1 MFWCQTMQTKLRTNE
16 ITPNNNIC
24 FPIGTILAVQKQYE
38 NLGFNRIFSKYKK
51 KGRDLNS
58 LLMALLSYK
67 LTENFSISKASKWI
81 NRKEVLDIFN
91 LDGFE
96 ERTLFRTLE
105 TIGENREEI
114 IADIQDNLFQK
125 YEFEHT
131 NINLDWTSLILF
143 GDKSILGKYG
153 YSRDHRPD
161 KKQVTVGISEL
172 ADPINVPVG
181 ITVKKGNV
189 PDITHFADTY
199 LQIKSK
205 LEEGSRITFDKGGH
219 SKDNIKLVLADKM
232 KYLTAKKLNKSDDKR
247 IKEFDRSKAE
257 FIDEEKGIYG
267 IKFVKPS
274 SIDYFYFSEALQKQQ
289 LESRARSALRKLQ
302 EAKDIQNSIDK
313 EKQLPKKFRI
323 NNVLIDV
330 SYSYQTKLE
339 ELDEEEALKLVQ
351 SAVITGREGFF
362 CLKSNE
368 NLTLE
373 QALQTYR
380 KKDSIEKI
388 MHSLKNEIEIKPLR
402 VWSEHSIYGALVI
415 GFIAQLFISLM
426 RYEINELKHIS
437 TKFIK
442 NSLMNLTVTVDYM
455 KNGVKKFIYANF
467 DQINTLILRQRHGIS

>member
-1 MFWCQTMQTKLRTNE
+1 MQTKLRTDE
-16 ITPNNNIC
+16 ISPNNNIC
-24 FPIGTILAVQKQYE
+24 FPVGTILTVQKQHE
-38 NLGFNRIFSKYKK
+38 KLGFHNIFSKYKK

-58 LLMALLSYK
+58 LITALVSYK
-67 LTENFSISKASKWI
+67 LTDNFSISKASEWI
-81 NRKEVLDIFN
+81 NRGEVLELFE
-91 LDGFE
+91 LKGFE
-96 ERTLFRTLE
+96 ERTLFRVLE

-114 IADIQDNLFQK
+114 IANIQDCLFEK
-125 YEFEHT
+125 FDFEHT
-131 NINLDWTSLILF
+131 NINLDWTSLILY

-161 KKQVTVGISEL
+161 KKQITVGISEL
-172 ADPINVPVG
+172 ADPINIPVG

-189 PDITHFADTY
+189 PDTTHFTDTY
-199 LQIKSK
+199 LQINRK

-219 SKDNIKLVLADKM
+219 SKDNIKLILADKM

-247 IKEFDRSKAE
+247 IKEFDKSKAE
-257 FIDEEKGIYG
+257 VIDAEKGIYG

-274 SIDYFYFSEALQKQQ
+274 SIDYFYFSETLQKQQ

-302 EAKDIQNSIDK
+302 EAKEIQNSIDK
-313 EKQLPKKFRI
+313 KKQLPKKFRI

-330 SYSYQTKLE
+330 TYSYQTKLE
-339 ELDEEEALKLVQ
+339 ELSEEEALKLVE
-351 SAVITGREGFF
+351 SAVVTGREGFF
-362 CLKSNE
+362 CIKSNE
-368 NLTLE
+368 DLTLE

-402 VWSEHSIYGALVI
+402 VWSDHSIYGALIV

-426 RYEINELKHIS
+426 RYELKELKHTS

-442 NSLMNLTVTVDYM
+442 KSLMNLTVTVDYM
-455 KNGVKKFIYANF
+455 KNGVKNMIYANF
-467 DQINTLILRQRHGIS
+467 DSINSLILRQIQGIS